1 MSPNKV
7 FFFFLYL
14 GPLVKLVGSCV
25 GDQKPCISPFI
36 VSMGRLVDF
45 LDNSNGK

>member
-7 FFFFLYL
+7 FFFRYL
-14 GPLVKLVGSCV
+14 GPFVKLVGSCV
-25 GDQKPCISPFI
+25 GDQKPRISPLSI
-36 VSMGRLVDF
+36 SMERLVDF